1 MEPVL
6 DDFNEN
12 EATDTDQEPQTDTDR
27 TDGEEETTTTPSQ
40 SRSSSI
46 RPQPHLPFIENDV
59 DVFDGYSFKGRHS
72 VLIDD
77 EDDDDVETDSLSG
90 EGEGGSI
97 QEDDDN
103 LSILERLEEEAAQ
116 IGETR
121 SVVIGEADGDG
132 RDDDGVSIREEENG
146 LMDDYGVEPKTPE
159 ARPAVTLPPVEEV
172 VVPTPVVEE
181 VVPPVEEVV
190 VSPVEE
196 LVLPPVEE
204 VVVVLPVVEVVVPPV
219 TEDVM
224 PLVPEVDE
232 TITVATKAEEEES
245 QAEPKVEEEETVLA
259 PKVLPTS
266 QLSVE
271 ELGDTEPAKEANGD
285 IVPAK
290 EVNGALVSAK
300 EVNGA
305 HIPSSRCSV
314 EELDDDIKLVKEVN
328 GDVVPAKEVNGA
340 LIPAK
345 EPNGA
350 LAYTEES
357 KALPT
362 TPPPKARQPQLNRLG
377 RNRREKSGVF
387 ALDRYLSDAID
398 EATEAERDDEDDDW
412 DFVEAADGE
421 DRNGAKGPSLFARGV
436 VDRYRLAV
444 FRKASISTSRSGMR
458 SASGMSNVSG
468 TTVVSE
474 MTESPSP
481 SQRRGRTPG
490 LSFRKG
496 PRQFLRPK
504 SPPSSFSSKTAR
516 SLSQSAS
523 SNILSASTSSSGGA
537 RLLSASHSVGST
549 FALSP
554 SLKSKESAMSV
565 GALSQS
571 SDQSA
576 NGATSV
582 VFVDAADTI
591 RGSPQLTTKGAEHKE
606 HKVKNKKL
614 RRYKHNA
621 EKVFSL
627 FSSPRQAS

>member
-6 DDFNEN
+6 DDFAEN

-46 RPQPHLPFIENDV
+46 RPQPHLSFIDYDV

-77 EDDDDVETDSLSG
+77 DDDDDDDDGEETDSLSG
-90 EGEGGSI
+90 EGEEGESI
-97 QEDDDN
+97 QEEEEGDN

-116 IGETR
+116 IGETK
-121 SVVIGEADGDG
+121 SVVVGDGDG
-132 RDDDGVSIREEENG
+132 RDDDVSIREEESD
-146 LMDDYGVEPKTPE
+146 LVDDYGVEPKTPE
-159 ARPAVTLPPVEEV
+159 ARPAVTLPLVEEV

-181 VVPPVEEVV
+181 VVPPVKDVV
-190 VSPVEE
+190 VSHVEE
-196 LVLPPVEE
+196 VIVPPVEE
-204 VVVVLPVVEVVVPPV
+204 VVVRPVEDVVVPPV
-219 TEDVM
+219 EEMAVLPVAEDV
-224 PLVPEVDE
+224 LEVDE
-232 TITVATKAEEEES
+232 TVSEATKVEES
-245 QAEPKVEEEETVLA
+245 QAELKVEEETVVLA
-259 PKVLPTS
+259 PEVLPTS
-266 QLSVE
+266 RRSVE
-271 ELGDTEPAKEANGD
+271 ELNDTEH
-285 IVPAK
+285 AK
-290 EVNGALVSAK
+290 EVNGSLVHTD
-300 EVNGA
+300 ELNGQ
-305 HIPSSRCSV
+305 P
-314 EELDDDIKLVKEVN
+314 K
-328 GDVVPAKEVNGA
+328 
-340 LIPAK
+340 
-345 EPNGA
+345 
-350 LAYTEES
+350 
-357 KALPT
+357 
-362 TPPPKARQPQLNRLG
+362 TPPPKARQPQANRAG
-377 RNRREKSGVF
+377 RNRKEKSGIF
-387 ALDRYLSDAID
+387 ALDRYLSDAAID
-398 EATEAERDDEDDDW
+398 EANEAERDEEDDDW

-421 DRNGAKGPSLFARGV
+421 DRNGTKGPSLFARGV

-444 FRKASISTSRSGMR
+444 FRKVSISTSRSGMR
-458 SASGMSNVSG
+458 TASGMSNASG
-468 TTVVSE
+468 TTAMSE

-490 LSFRKG
+490 LSFRKN

-504 SPPSSFSSKTAR
+504 SPPSSFSTKSAR
-516 SLSQSAS
+516 SLSQSAAS
-523 SNILSASTSSSGGA
+523 SNILSTTSTSSSGGA

-554 SLKSKESAMSV
+554 SLKSKESTMSV
-565 GALSQS
+565 GAQSQS
-571 SDQSA
+571 SGQSL

-591 RGSPQLTTKGAEHKE
+591 RGSSQPTTKGAE